1 MPLKTSIPPN
11 CANNRDFDNLLD
23 NPTARTLFS
32 ERERGSERAHDA
44 LKHLLDPTSA
54 RPILHLVPSLI
65 MNPGLRMILLRDDNL
80 PDRDSC

>member
-23 NPTARTLFS
+23 NPTVPTLSS
-32 ERERGSERAHDA
+32 ERTCGSERAHDA
-44 LKHLLDPTSA
+44 SKHLLDPTSA

-65 MNPGLRMILLRDDNL
+65 MNPGHRIILLRDDNL
-80 PDRDSC
+80 SDRDSC